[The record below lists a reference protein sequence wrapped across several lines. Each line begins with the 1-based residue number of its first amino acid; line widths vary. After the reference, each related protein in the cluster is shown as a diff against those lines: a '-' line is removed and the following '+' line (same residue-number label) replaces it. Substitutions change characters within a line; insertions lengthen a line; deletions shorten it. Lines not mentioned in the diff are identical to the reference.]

1 MVKQPFDVRIVG
13 DGFFHIYDE
22 SCSYNKGSRN
32 LIRDSPRL
40 LAFVEIAR
48 EIMPEFTDEQ
58 KEWHLEVE
66 KLLFGEI

>member
-1 MVKQPFDVRIVG
+1 MVKQTFDVCIVG
-13 DGFFHIYDE
+13 DEVFHVHDE
-22 SCSYNKGSRN
+22 DCSDNEGSRK

-48 EIMPEFTDEQ
+48 EIMPEDTDEQ

-66 KLLFGEI
+66 KLLFKEI